1 MSMKNKKYENG
12 YWDKITYW
20 TGKLNQALLVN
31 DLRGVDSA
39 HNKLNYFIGRQWYLD
54 FPQAELKGGFN

>member
-1 MSMKNKKYENG
+1 MKNKKYENG

-54 FPQAELKGGFN
+54 FPQAQLKGGFN

>member
-1 MSMKNKKYENG
+1 MAKREYSNG

-20 TGKLNQALLVN
+20 THQLNQFIMKQ

-39 HNKLNYFIGRQWYLD
+39 HNKLNYFIGKQWDLD
-54 FPQAELKGGFN
+54 FPLKQETFQVV

>member
-1 MSMKNKKYENG
+1 MSKYENG

-20 TGKLNQALLVN
+20 THQLNQFIMKQ

-39 HNKLNYFIGRQWYLD
+39 HTKLNYFIGKQWDLD
-54 FPQAELKGGFN
+54 FPLKQETFQVV

>member
-1 MSMKNKKYENG
+1 MSKYENG

-20 TGKLNQALLVN
+20 THQLNQFIMKQ

-39 HNKLNYFIGRQWYLD
+39 HNKLNYFIGKQCDLD
-54 FPQAELKGGFN
+54 FPLKQETFQVV

>member
-1 MSMKNKKYENG
+1 MNNKKYSNG

-20 TGKLNQALLVN
+20 TGKLNQSLLVN

>member
-1 MSMKNKKYENG
+1 MANTKYSNG

-54 FPQAELKGGFN
+54 FPQAQLKGGFN

>member
-54 FPQAELKGGFN
+54 FPQAQLKGGFN

>member
-1 MSMKNKKYENG
+1 MSKYENG

-20 TGKLNQALLVN
+20 THQLNQFIMKQ

-39 HNKLNYFIGRQWYLD
+39 HNKLNYFIGKQLDLD
-54 FPQAELKGGFN
+54 FPLKQETFQVV

>member
-1 MSMKNKKYENG
+1 MNNKKYSNG

-20 TGKLNQALLVN
+20 TEQLNNSVVKQ
-31 DLRGVDSA
+31 DLRGIDSA

-54 FPQAELKGGFN
+54 FPQAQLKGGFN